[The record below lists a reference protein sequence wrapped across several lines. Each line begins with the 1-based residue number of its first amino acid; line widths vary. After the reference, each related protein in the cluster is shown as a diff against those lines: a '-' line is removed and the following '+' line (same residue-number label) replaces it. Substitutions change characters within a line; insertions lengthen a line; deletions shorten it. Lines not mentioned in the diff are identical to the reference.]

1 MKPQH
6 VRYGHT
12 PHSTPAAGGRGL
24 YQQFRRPSG
33 GGGGEDGV
41 DGSAMIEEYKLE
53 EQLAPFYGET
63 ASSSNRG
70 CYLPGST
77 TNSSSVSSSTTGVKP
92 ALRTVSIME
101 TLSELTNNARA
112 EGPVGRRPPPP
123 DIKSSGEQNV
133 MKTSVP
139 VVKRKKTPQAIESN
153 MASLLDIPQLYPK
166 RPERPMNTAVSST
179 VVANPH
185 RVWDVSRLVGSKL
198 NNMPN
203 TVGKGRSVE
212 HILTSPNSR
221 NHPFGEPAVS
231 PGSAHGYG
239 SLERR
244 RRRRPGNRAGLSTRR
259 GETDWEREED
269 EEDDDER
276 RMAEAAVQHLTV
288 PGALFQ
294 QPRSRKPLSSSSTS
308 VDPTGERERSRQSYK
323 PPTEWFKKKRPQH
336 QLHHPAMAGNNNNA
350 NSHNNNKTS
359 SDIKERGQTPDWI
372 HKIFHVARR
381 GNLLKLVNF
390 FILKKAYFVCVCV
403 T

>member
-33 GGGGEDGV
+33 GGGGDDGV

-101 TLSELTNNARA
+101 TLSELTNNARTD
-112 EGPVGRRPPPP
+112 GPVGRRPPPP
-123 DIKSSGEQNV
+123 DIKSSGEQNL

-139 VVKRKKTPQAIESN
+139 VVKRKKTPQATIESN

-166 RPERPMNTAVSST
+166 RPERPAVTSST
-179 VVANPH
+179 VNPH

-198 NNMPN
+198 NNNMSS

-221 NHPFGEPAVS
+221 NHPFQEPALS

-323 PPTEWFKKKRPQH
+323 PPTEWFKKKRPQPS
-336 QLHHPAMAGNNNNA
+336 QLHHPAMAGNNNNT

-359 SDIKERGQTPDWI
+359 KDIKERGQTPDWI

-381 GNLLKLVNF
+381 GNLLKLVN
-390 FILKKAYFVCVCV
+390 ISSLKKCTLCLSV
-403 T
+403 